1 MKKHIPNTITSL
13 NLFSGCIAI
22 IMAFQGAFIW
32 VVFWVILAAIFDFFD
47 GMSARLLNAYSDI
60 GKELD
65 SLADAVSFGV
75 APAIAVFVLLSNYTI
90 YPESLTIIKPYIPYL
105 AFIIPVF
112 SALRLAKF
120 NIDER
125 QTSSF
130 IGLPT
135 PANALFWIS
144 YVYGIHEISRSNNI
158 TLYLTLGLI
167 IVLSLLMVSEIPMFS
182 FKLKNIRVKGN
193 EKPLILIICAI
204 AFISFWGIT
213 GLAWTVL
220 VYIAISIVSSVLMN
234 NKAVK

>member
-204 AFISFWGIT
+204 AFISFWGIA

>member
-1 MKKHIPNTITSL
+1 MKKHIPNFITSM

-22 IMAFQGAFIW
+22 VMAFEGAFIW
-32 VVFWVILAAIFDFFD
+32 VVFWVIAAAIFDFFD
-47 GMSARLLNAYSDI
+47 GMSARLLNAYSKI

-65 SLADAVSFGV
+65 SLADVVSFGV
-75 APAIAVFVLLSNYTI
+75 APAVAVFIMLRSYSVYVEPLSSIQY
-90 YPESLTIIKPYIPYL
+90 YIPYL

-144 YVYGIHEISRSNNI
+144 YVYGVHETAKSNNVI
-158 TLYLTLGLI
+158 LYLTLVLI
-167 IVLSLLMVSEIPMFS
+167 LGLSLLMVSEIPMFS
-182 FKLKNIRVKGN
+182 FKLTNIRVKGN

-204 AFISFWGIT
+204 AFISFWGIA

-220 VYIAISIVSSVLMN
+220 VYIAISIVSSVLIK